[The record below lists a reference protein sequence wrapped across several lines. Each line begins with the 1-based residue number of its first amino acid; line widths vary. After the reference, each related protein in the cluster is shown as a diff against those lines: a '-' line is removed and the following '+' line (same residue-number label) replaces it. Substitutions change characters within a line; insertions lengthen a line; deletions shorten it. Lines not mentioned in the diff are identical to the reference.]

1 MKVIICYSVK
11 HLTPV
16 EKTKFQREMYGFKD
30 ISNKGKYLY
39 RRQGVM
45 NSIPHEKVYYTG
57 LLVKE
62 IHVTRVMA
70 VLKKHKAKA
79 HVANWPR

>member
-1 MKVIICYSVK
+1 MKVIICYSIK

-30 ISNKGKYLY
+30 ISNKGRYVY

-45 NSIPHEKVYYTG
+45 NSVPHEKIYYTG
-57 LLVKE
+57 LLVNKA
-62 IHVTRVMA
+62 HVARVME
-70 VLKKHKAKA
+70 VLKKHKV

>member
-1 MKVIICYSVK
+1 MKVIICYSIK

-45 NSIPHEKVYYTG
+45 NYIPHEKVYYTG

-62 IHVTRVMA
+62 THVTRVME